1 MNEFSLIIK
10 ILNPHLF
17 LVFYQKG
24 TMWHLAFMMLLLLF
38 CQKSEGSHF
47 FVSFT
52 FRGVTR

>member
-52 FRGVTR
+52 YRGVTR